1 MLADFVSGVSLIAIG
16 GFLIILALPSHR
28 RRRRRVREPHIR
40 ELRRRFRYIVTVATM
55 GAGLLVGGVGF
66 VVMIISLV
74 GFEIGLV

>member
-1 MLADFVSGVSLIAIG
+1 
-16 GFLIILALPSHR
+16 
-28 RRRRRVREPHIR
+28 VREPHIR